1 MAEPTIWIIIL
12 GGMAVTYLTRLSFI
26 LLLPEDWLSESFKRS
41 LRFVPP
47 AVLSAIILP
56 ELLAPAGM
64 LDPSLHNHRL
74 LAGALA
80 ALVAWRF
87 QNTWITI
94 GVGMLAL
101 WLLSG
106 VV

>member
-1 MAEPTIWIIIL
+1 VTEADIWTIIL
-12 GGMAVTYLTRLSFI
+12 GGMVATFLTRLSFI
-26 LLLPEDWLSESFKRS
+26 LLLPQSWLSEPFERV

-56 ELLAPAGM
+56 ELLVPAGS
-64 LDPSLHNHRL
+64 LDLSLQNHRL

-80 ALVAWRF
+80 ALAAWRL

-101 WLLSG
+101 WLLSAFA
-106 VV
+106 